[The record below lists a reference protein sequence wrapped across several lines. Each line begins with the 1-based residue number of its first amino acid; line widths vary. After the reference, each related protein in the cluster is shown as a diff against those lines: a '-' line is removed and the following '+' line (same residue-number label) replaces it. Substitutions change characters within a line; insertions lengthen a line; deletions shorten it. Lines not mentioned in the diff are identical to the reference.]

1 MSTHSLQNEMTL
13 KGNEI
18 EYAKRKKKHFKA
30 ALLFLRSQLV
40 YFLLV

>member
-1 MSTHSLQNEMTL
+1 MSTHSAQNEMTL

-18 EYAKRKKKHFKA
+18 EYAKRKKHFTA